1 MIFLDNYS
9 LVYDKKKNRIT
20 ITLPQTVIT
29 AVDTV
34 GPVVNRKIDVKD
46 EELFGIL
53 FVTKL
58 TFESE
63 KK

>member
-29 AVDTV
+29 AVDTI

-46 EELFGIL
+46 EELVGIL
-53 FVTKL
+53 FATKL